1 VICAEKKTWGFC
13 FYCVC
18 CAEERKIKE
27 KRFGPPLAKIAG
39 KRARE
44 QHRVVER
51 LAPPIQKEE
60 EPGKEENKEEENKE
74 EENKEEENK
83 EEEKKGN
90 NEEESKLVVGDEE
103 EEIDIEN

>member
-1 VICAEKKTWGFC
+1 MICAEKKTWGFC

-74 EENKEEENK
+74 EEKND
-83 EEEKKGN
+83 GN